1 MKKVLITCILHFFIL
16 TAVFAGG
23 TPEIPSDEEIKNNVV
38 DQLAANDLI
47 DAAEIQ
53 VDVELGEVTLT
64 GNAATYAA
72 WQEATEE
79 AWSVK
84 GVVNVDNRLEVAY
97 DETGINDDYLSRHI
111 RSLLNMSA
119 DVDVENLDVTVRDG
133 VVIMNGEVDNFW
145 EKVRAGNI
153 ASDVTGVV
161 DVDNSLTVV
170 QTDEILDEAIAEDV
184 ESALERKA
192 VVNADN
198 ITVRVDNG
206 IVTLDGEVSTWMGH
220 NAAYEAASNT
230 IGVTDVVDNLV
241 VESGLMELPTE
252 QELKLEVAEQLE
264 WDSRVDETDI
274 SVLVDDR
281 TVTLVGTVESYT
293 KKRYA
298 EADAWSVLGVRDV
311 KNDLMVVVGEI
322 SALDDDY
329 LKETA
334 EDALASNAE
343 ITAEDIVVEANA
355 GSVTLAGTVPTL
367 WEKVRAEDVAGNL
380 IGVVGVENELGVV
393 PTEDILD
400 ETIAET
406 IVSNID
412 RKAAVDV
419 ENVDVKVVDGVVTLS
434 GTVSSIAARDA
445 AYDSA
450 LFTYGV
456 LEIKD
461 ELVIEGETSS

>member
-1 MKKVLITCILHFFIL
+1 
-16 TAVFAGG
+16 
-23 TPEIPSDEEIKNNVV
+23 
-38 DQLAANDLI
+38 
-47 DAAEIQ
+47 
-53 VDVELGEVTLT
+53 
-64 GNAATYAA
+64 
-72 WQEATEE
+72 
-79 AWSVK
+79 
-84 GVVNVDNRLEVAY
+84 
-97 DETGINDDYLSRHI
+97 
-111 RSLLNMSA
+111 
-119 DVDVENLDVTVRDG
+119 
-133 VVIMNGEVDNFW
+133 
-145 EKVRAGNI
+145 
-153 ASDVTGVV
+153 
-161 DVDNSLTVV
+161 
-170 QTDEILDEAIAEDV
+170 
-184 ESALERKA
+184 
-192 VVNADN
+192 
-198 ITVRVDNG
+198 
-206 IVTLDGEVSTWMGH
+206 
-220 NAAYEAASNT
+220 
-230 IGVTDVVDNLV
+230 
-241 VESGLMELPTE
+241 
-252 QELKLEVAEQLE
+252 
-264 WDSRVDETDI
+264 
-274 SVLVDDR
+274 
-281 TVTLVGTVESYT
+281 
-293 KKRYA
+293 
-298 EADAWSVLGVRDV
+298 
-311 KNDLMVVVGEI
+311 MVVVGEI

-329 LKETA
+329 LKETV

-343 ITAEDIVVEANA
+343 ITAEDIAVKANA